1 MIVLKLGGSLLSK
14 PILQEWLMLAVEQ
27 GKGQI
32 VIVPGGG
39 VFADQVRQTQ
49 QQWNYNDVI
58 AHRMAIL
65 AMHQVALLF
74 QGLAAELVLIDK
86 IENILPTLQ
95 MHKVV
100 VWLPLITE
108 LNALNIPA
116 TWDVTSDTLAAY
128 LGQQLAATQVILV
141 KSAQLTSSDNMQQW
155 TEKGLVDK
163 SFATTVSRL
172 DIAVECLQSNQLS
185 KFKQRLIHYA

>member
-14 PILQEWLMLAVEQ
+14 SILQEWLMLAAEQ
-27 GKGQI
+27 GKGQV

-39 VFADQVRQTQ
+39 VFADQVREMQ
-49 QQWNYNDVI
+49 QQWHYNDVI
-58 AHRMAIL
+58 AHQMAVL
-65 AMHQVALLF
+65 AMHQMAFLF

-86 IENILPTLQ
+86 IENILPALQ
-95 MHKVV
+95 THKVV
-100 VWLPLITE
+100 VWLPLMTE

-116 TWDVTSDTLAAY
+116 TWDVSSDTLAAY
-128 LGQQLAATQVILV
+128 LGQQLAATQLVLV
-141 KSAQLTSSDNMQQW
+141 KSADIVASDNMLQW

-163 SFATTVSRL
+163 AFATTVSRL

-185 KFKQRLIHYA
+185 QFKQRLIHYA